1 MSWHRSSFDPS
12 TSGTCH
18 IVISNCHNEQNKTSK
33 VEIVTNWDDGGVKS
47 AVNGGRVTT
56 RINSEA
62 SKFQNG
68 LRRPPNHI
76 VIISPVKRRRIGN
89 RWRKGDKEF
98 EA

>member
-1 MSWHRSSFDPS
+1 MSGINPQKLKLKL
-12 TSGTCH
+12 
-18 IVISNCHNEQNKTSK
+18 SNNF
-33 VEIVTNWDDGGVKS
+33 VTNWDDSGVKS
-47 AVNGGRVTT
+47 AMNGGRVTT

-76 VIISPVKRRRIGN
+76 VIISPVRTGEFGPAQFPVTRRRIGN